1 MPHPQVVRQIVPRS
15 RRARVSAGLL
25 MFRRRGGRVEVFIAH
40 PGGPWFPHRDHDIWT
55 IPKGEL
61 EPGEELLSA
70 AIREFREE
78 VGLEPSGPYLELG
91 SIRQR
96 GGKTVHAW
104 AFEGDWEEG
113 RQLQTS
119 LIEVEW
125 PPGSGRW
132 ERWPE
137 IDRAAFFDLEAARE
151 RLKQAQHPLLDRLL
165 AALRAGTGPVDLP
178 PAG

>member
-25 MFRRRGGRVEVFIAH
+25 MFRRRGSRVEVFIAH
-40 PGGPWFPHRDHDIWT
+40 PGGPWFPHRDQDIWT

-61 EPGEELLSA
+61 ESGEELLSA

-137 IDRAAFFDLEAARE
+137 IDRAAFFDLDAARE

-165 AALRAGTGPVDLP
+165 AALQAGTGPADP
-178 PAG
+178 PLAG